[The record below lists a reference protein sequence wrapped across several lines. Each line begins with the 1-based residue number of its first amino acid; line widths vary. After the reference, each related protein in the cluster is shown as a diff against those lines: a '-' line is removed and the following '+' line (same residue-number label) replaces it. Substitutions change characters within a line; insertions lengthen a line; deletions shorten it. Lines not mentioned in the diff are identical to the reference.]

1 MMTTESTAPPSVSL
15 QTVRSA
21 REFSVGICA
30 TGRVTGFASLIRK
43 VLAAGDGANLVL
55 KKVVIVASDCA
66 EDSLEEMRAWAGQDR
81 RIEIVEEPVRRG
93 KADAI
98 NKILRRAEGDYIV
111 FVNSDASPEGRAIER
126 LVTIIAS
133 DPSIG
138 GVSANPVPEVNG
150 GITSRLL
157 DLMWTAHN
165 ESALALNHMN
175 LANHSSDELV
185 AFRRAALT
193 KLPPGLVNDGAF
205 LGGTAR
211 QKGYTI
217 KFCSDALVRVETPT
231 LLADV
236 ISQRRRILFGHS
248 EVWRRIGSPP
258 RTIESL
264 MLSRPS
270 TGFRL
275 LVRTIARHPRFL
287 AVTPVAVVTEVA
299 AILLS
304 TWDSMMSTKRHSVW
318 ERYS

>member
-138 GVSANPVPEVNG
+138 GVSANPVPEARN

-165 ESALALNHMN
+165 ESALTLNHMN

-185 AFRRAALT
+185 TFRISAVSQ
-193 KLPPGLVNDGAF
+193 LPVGLVNDGAF
-205 LGGTAR
+205 LAGTAR
-211 QKGYTI
+211 KKGYTI
-217 KFCSDALVRVETPT
+217 KFCSDANVRVETPSR
-231 LLADV
+231 LVDA
-236 ISQRRRILFGHS
+236 IRQRRRILFGHA
-248 EVWRRIGSPP
+248 EVWRRTGSPP

-264 MLSRPS
+264 MVLRPS

-275 LVRTIARHPRFL
+275 LVRTIARNPRFL
-287 AVTPVAVVTEVA
+287 AVIPLAAVTEVA
-299 AILLS
+299 AALLS
-304 TWDSMMSTKRHSVW
+304 TWDSIMSTDRHVVWKR
-318 ERYS
+318 YN